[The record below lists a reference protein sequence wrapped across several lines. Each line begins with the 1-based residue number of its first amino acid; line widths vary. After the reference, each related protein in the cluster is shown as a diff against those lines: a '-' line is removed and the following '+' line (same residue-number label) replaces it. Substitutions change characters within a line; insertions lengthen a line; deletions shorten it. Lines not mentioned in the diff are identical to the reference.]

1 MATIYAVRVGNAP
14 GIYYD
19 IGEYEAQLNGFP
31 GAEGRKF
38 KTVAEARRWLAGE
51 EIDKK
56 GIYAV
61 RRGRAPGIYYS
72 LSDCDAQVRGFE
84 GAECKKFS
92 DVEAAER
99 YLNKRRKKKSLPVG
113 EEKEQTEA
121 APTAKKS
128 QGEPIATPP
137 WAKTSPAAHGH
148 HLPERVRKT
157 PSREF
162 GASAAG
168 GRPLSVSRRLKRHP
182 GAASPLSNEH
192 EAYETAYNG
201 AAQGARLRERRR
213 QAERK
218 GSRTAAIRNPHEM
231 PIVIYTDG
239 GCLVREDGAGGWGAV
254 ICLPNGNKKELSGGV
269 DSTSSERMELLAAV
283 SALRT
288 LQGISYEGQRVVVNT
303 DSRYLTDGAEK
314 RIWLTANTR
323 KTPLPNEDL
332 WQELSRLTALY
343 AIDWQ
348 WIKGHSGN
356 PFNERCDFLATTAAK
371 QSVAEKEFVHD
382 YAGQLEHAKRQIKD
396 LEHQNRKLTHSKEKF
411 QFLARRKGRI
421 EDKNLYSAIHDG
433 SIMGFLKWKF
443 QMWREGRKK

>member
-1 MATIYAVRVGNAP
+1 MAAVYAVRVGNAP

-19 IGEYEAQLNGFP
+19 IGEYEAQLNGYP

-38 KTVAEARRWLAGE
+38 KTEAEARRWLAGE

-61 RRGRAPGIYYS
+61 RRGRVPGIYYS

-84 GAECKKFS
+84 GAECKKFT
-92 DVEAAER
+92 DIEAAER
-99 YLNKRRKKKSLPVG
+99 YLNKRRKKKNRHGEG
-113 EEKEQTEA
+113 EEELARIAAEEKKQA
-121 APTAKKS
+121 APA
-128 QGEPIATPP
+128 
-137 WAKTSPAAHGH
+137 GH
-148 HLPERVRKT
+148 QLPERVKKT
-157 PSREF
+157 PSKEF
-162 GASAAG
+162 RASAVG
-168 GRPLSVSRRLKRHP
+168 GRPLSVSRRMKRHP
-182 GAASPLSNEH
+182 GSVSPLSGEH
-192 EAYETAYNG
+192 DAYDKAYTR
-201 AAQGARLRERRR
+201 AAQGAKARERRR
-213 QAERK
+213 EANRG
-218 GSRTAAIRNPHEM
+218 GSYPAPPPRNPHEM

-288 LQGISYEGQRVVVNT
+288 LKGIAYEGQRVVLNT
-303 DSRYLTDGAEK
+303 DSRYLTDGATK

-323 KTPLPNEDL
+323 PTPLPNEDL
-332 WQELSRLTALY
+332 WLELSRLTPLY
-343 AIDWQ
+343 TIDWQ

-382 YAGQLEHAKRQIKD
+382 YAGQLEYAKRQIKD
-396 LEHQNRKLTHSKEKF
+396 LEHQNKKLTHSKEKF

-433 SIMGFLKWKF
+433 SILGFLKWKF
-443 QMWREGRKK
+443 QMWREGKK

>member
-38 KTVAEARRWLAGE
+38 KTVAEARRWLDGE

-61 RRGRAPGIYYS
+61 RRGRVPGIYYS

-92 DVEAAER
+92 DMEAAER
-99 YLNKRRKKKSLPVG
+99 YLNKRRKKKNSPVEG
-113 EEKEQTEA
+113 EKEQTEA
-121 APTAKKS
+121 APTEKKS
-128 QGEPIATPP
+128 PEEPVTATP
-137 WAKTSPAAHGH
+137 WAGKSPAASGH
-148 HLPERVRKT
+148 RLPERVQKI
-157 PSREF
+157 PSKEF

-182 GAASPLSNEH
+182 GAASPLSNDH
-192 EAYETAYNG
+192 EAYEKAYSG
-201 AAQGARLRERRR
+201 AASGARLRERRR

-218 GSRTAAIRNPHEM
+218 GSGATVPRNPHEM

-239 GCLVREDGAGGWGAV
+239 GCLVREDGAGGWGAI

-288 LQGISYEGQRVVVNT
+288 LKGISYEGQRVVINT

-314 RIWLTANTR
+314 KIWLTANAR

-348 WIKGHSGN
+348 WIKGHAGN

-371 QSVAEKEFVHD
+371 QSVAEKEFVRD

>member
-38 KTVAEARRWLAGE
+38 KTEAEARRWLAGE

-61 RRGRAPGIYYS
+61 RRGRVPGIYYS

-92 DVEAAER
+92 DLEAAER
-99 YLNKRRKKKSLPVG
+99 YLNKRRKKKNRPAEG
-113 EEKEQTEA
+113 QTEQGTPAPA
-121 APTAKKS
+121 ARTSP
-128 QGEPIATPP
+128 GEPIATPAWTKKIP
-137 WAKTSPAAHGH
+137 PASGH

-157 PSREF
+157 PSKEF
-162 GASAAG
+162 GASAIG
-168 GRPLSVSRRLKRHP
+168 GKPLSVSRRLKRHP
-182 GAASPLSNEH
+182 GAASPLSNDH
-192 EAYETAYNG
+192 EAYEKAYNG
-201 AAQGARLRERRR
+201 AAQGAKIRERRR
-213 QAERK
+213 LERS
-218 GSRTAAIRNPHEM
+218 GSRTATPRNPHEM

-288 LQGISYEGQRVVVNT
+288 LQGISYEGQRVVINT

-314 RIWLTANTR
+314 KIWLTANTR

-332 WQELSRLTALY
+332 WQELARLTPLY
-343 AIDWQ
+343 NIDWQ

-396 LEHQNRKLTHSKEKF
+396 LEHQNKQLTHSKEKF

-443 QMWREGRKK
+443 QMWREGRKNK

>member
-92 DVEAAER
+92 DIEAAER
-99 YLNKRRKKKSLPVG
+99 YLNKRRKTKKLPV
-113 EEKEQTEA
+113 EREKEQTGT
-121 APTAKKS
+121 APAAKKN

-137 WAKTSPAAHGH
+137 WAKKSLAVPGH
-148 HLPERVRKT
+148 HLPERVRRT

-192 EAYETAYNG
+192 EAYEKAYNG

-218 GSRTAAIRNPHEM
+218 GTRTAALRNPHEM

-288 LQGISYEGQRVVVNT
+288 LQGISYEGQRVVINT

-314 RIWLTANTR
+314 KIWLTANTR

-371 QSVAEKEFVHD
+371 QSVAEKEFVRD

-411 QFLARRKGRI
+411 QVLARRKGRI